1 VSPSILVPAAALMAA
16 LGAMYAPPATA
27 ETDPATAKQARDPAS
42 SEWLFREGRNLMKK
56 GDFAPACAKLAES
69 LRLDPA
75 VGTLMNLAGCEE
87 RLGRSASAWQ
97 RWSAAADQLPPTD
110 KRRAT
115 ALTRARALERSLA
128 RLTINVGPST
138 PATAEV
144 RRDDVPLGAASL
156 GVPLPVDPGA
166 HSIVLT
172 AAGREGREVE
182 VVVSPAEQKVITV
195 EPGAVTPRSSF
206 QAPVV
211 PAVVRVAPP
220 PFTPPANAPVAPPSG
235 LASSSL
241 SASASLAQTPGLAA
255 QAPPPAAPPS
265 RTPLLGYVLTGSGV
279 AVLGAGV
286 VFGAEALAARN
297 EAQEACRQ
305 ADRRCWSRTSMAVD
319 RDRRW
324 SVVAG
329 VALATGAVAT
339 ATGLYFWLRPHSFPT
354 TMARLVPAPQG
365 GKVELAGRF

>member
-1 VSPSILVPAAALMAA
+1 MGNVSRSSLIPAALLAA
-16 LGAMYAPPATA
+16 LVTLGARPALA
-27 ETDPATAKQARDPAS
+27 QPADPLPEASRPRDPAS

-87 RLGRSASAWQ
+87 RLGRTASAWQ

-115 ALTRARALERSLA
+115 ALVRARTLERQLA

-156 GVPLPVDPGA
+156 GVPLPVDPGTHA
-166 HSIVLT
+166 ITVT
-172 AAGREGREVE
+172 AAGREGRELE
-182 VVVSPAEQKVITV
+182 VTLSAGEQKVVTL
-195 EPGAVTPRSSF
+195 EPGAITPRTSF
-206 QAPVV
+206 QAPAV

-220 PFTPPANAPVAPPSG
+220 PFTPPLPSLAPPVVPGGTVG
-235 LASSSL
+235 LVDQAL
-241 SASASLAQTPGLAA
+241 PP
-255 QAPPPAAPPS
+255 APPATPPV
-265 RTPLLGYVLTGSGV
+265 LAYVLTGSGV
-279 AVLGAGV
+279 AALGAGV
-286 VFGAEALAARN
+286 IFGAEALAARN
-297 EAQEACRQ
+297 EAQAACRG
-305 ADRRCWSRTSMAVD
+305 ADQRCWDRTSAAVD
-319 RDRRW
+319 RERRW

-339 ATGLYFWLRPHSFPT
+339 ATGIYVWVRSHRLGT

-365 GKVELAGRF
+365 GRVELAGRF